1 LGIFNKGISVAE
13 KILAIDDDDLVL
25 KLIQYSLERLGYE
38 IITAQDGTS
47 GLQQFHEKKPHL
59 VILDL
64 MMPHMDGWE
73 TCRSIRS
80 ISKVPVIILSARGSQ
95 QDILKGLKMGA
106 DDYLVKPFY
115 PEELQARIEAIF
127 RRANIP
133 APESDKMPL
142 RFGGSDLV
150 IDPTNHQ
157 VLVRNKIV
165 DLTPTEYDLLLFM
178 ARRVDRVLPIDVI
191 FENVWPYYAEAS
203 LNSVKWYV
211 WRLRRK
217 IEDNP
222 RQPRFILTEH
232 GIGYRFADP

>member
-1 LGIFNKGISVAE
+1 MAE

-25 KLIQYSLERLGYE
+25 KLIQHSLERLGYE

-64 MMPHMDGWE
+64 MMPHLDGWE
-73 TCRSIRS
+73 TCRSIRT
-80 ISKVPVIILSARGSQ
+80 ISKVPIIILSARGSQ

-133 APESDKMPL
+133 IPESDKMPL

-150 IDPTNHQ
+150 IDPANRQ
-157 VLVRNKIV
+157 VMVRNKII
-165 DLTPTEYDLLLFM
+165 DLTPTEYDLLLFL

-222 RQPRFILTEH
+222 RHPRYILTEH
-232 GIGYRFADP
+232 GIGYRFADT

>member
-1 LGIFNKGISVAE
+1 VAE

-25 KLIQYSLERLGYE
+25 KLIQHSLERLGYE

-64 MMPHMDGWE
+64 MMPYLDGWE
-73 TCRSIRS
+73 TCRSIRT
-80 ISKVPVIILSARGSQ
+80 ISKVPIIILSARGSQ

-115 PEELQARIEAIF
+115 PEELQARIEAVL

-133 APESDKMPL
+133 IPESDKLPL

-150 IDPTNHQ
+150 IDPANRQ
-157 VLVRNKIV
+157 VMVRNKII

-222 RQPRFILTEH
+222 RHPRYILTEH

>member
-1 LGIFNKGISVAE
+1 LGKGISVAE
-13 KILAIDDDDLVL
+13 RILAIDDDYLVL
-25 KLIQYSLERLGYE
+25 RLIQHSMEKLGYE
-38 IITAQDGTS
+38 VTTAQDGAT
-47 GLQQFHEKKPHL
+47 GLQKLHEVKPHL

-73 TCRSIRS
+73 TCRSIRA
-80 ISKVPVIILSARGSQ
+80 ISKVPIIILSARGSQ

-115 PEELQARIEAIF
+115 PEELQARIEAVL
-127 RRANIP
+127 RRARIP
-133 APESDKMPL
+133 IPDSDRLPL
-142 RFGGSDLV
+142 RFSGSDLV
-150 IDPTNHQ
+150 IDPANRQ
-157 VLVRNKIV
+157 VMVRNKIV

-203 LNSVKWYV
+203 LNSVKWYI

-217 IEDNP
+217 IEDDPRNP
-222 RQPRFILTEH
+222 RYILTEH
-232 GIGYRFADP
+232 GIGYRFATS

>member
-1 LGIFNKGISVAE
+1 MAE

-25 KLIQYSLERLGYE
+25 KLIQHSLERLGYE

-64 MMPHMDGWE
+64 MMPHLDGWE
-73 TCRSIRS
+73 TCRSIRT
-80 ISKVPVIILSARGSQ
+80 ISKVPIIILSARGSQ

-133 APESDKMPL
+133 IPESEKMPL

-150 IDPTNHQ
+150 IDPANRQ
-157 VLVRNKIV
+157 VMVRNKII

-178 ARRVDRVLPIDVI
+178 ARRVDRVLPVDVI

-222 RQPRFILTEH
+222 RHPRYILTEH
-232 GIGYRFADP
+232 GIGYRFADT

>member
-1 LGIFNKGISVAE
+1 ME
-13 KILAIDDDDLVL
+13 
-25 KLIQYSLERLGYE
+25 
-38 IITAQDGTS
+38 
-47 GLQQFHEKKPHL
+47 GLRE
-59 VILDL
+59 
-64 MMPHMDGWE
+64 
-73 TCRSIRS
+73 
-80 ISKVPVIILSARGSQ
+80 VPIIILSARGSQ

-115 PEELQARIEAIF
+115 PEELQARIEAIL

-133 APESDKMPL
+133 IPESDKMPL

-150 IDPTNHQ
+150 IDPGNRQ
-157 VLVRNKIV
+157 VMVRNKII

-203 LNSVKWYV
+203 LNSVKWYI

-222 RQPRFILTEH
+222 RHPRYILTEH

>member
-1 LGIFNKGISVAE
+1 MAE

-25 KLIQYSLERLGYE
+25 KLIQHSLERLGYE

-64 MMPHMDGWE
+64 MMPHLDGWE
-73 TCRSIRS
+73 TCRSIR
-80 ISKVPVIILSARGSQ
+80 IVSKVPIIILSARGSQ

-115 PEELQARIEAIF
+115 PEELQARIEAIL

-133 APESDKMPL
+133 IPESDKMPL

-150 IDPTNHQ
+150 IDPGNRQ
-157 VLVRNKIV
+157 VMVRNKII

-203 LNSVKWYV
+203 LNSVKWYI

-222 RQPRFILTEH
+222 RHPRYILTEH

>member
-1 LGIFNKGISVAE
+1 MAE

-25 KLIQYSLERLGYE
+25 KLIQHSLERLGYE

-64 MMPHMDGWE
+64 MMPHLDGWE
-73 TCRSIRS
+73 TCRSIRT
-80 ISKVPVIILSARGSQ
+80 ISKVPIIILSARGSQ

-133 APESDKMPL
+133 IPESEKMPL

-150 IDPTNHQ
+150 IDPANRQ
-157 VLVRNKIV
+157 VMVRNKII

-222 RQPRFILTEH
+222 RHPRYILTEH
-232 GIGYRFADP
+232 GIGYRFADT

>member
-1 LGIFNKGISVAE
+1 MAE
-13 KILAIDDDDLVL
+13 KILAIDDDELVL
-25 KLIQYSLERLGYE
+25 KLIQHSLERLGYE
-38 IITAQDGTS
+38 IVTAQDGTS

-64 MMPHMDGWE
+64 MMPHLDGWE
-73 TCRSIRS
+73 TCRSIRA
-80 ISKVPVIILSARGSQ
+80 ISKVPIIILSARGSQ

-133 APESDKMPL
+133 IPESEKMPL

-150 IDPTNHQ
+150 IDPANRQ
-157 VLVRNKIV
+157 VMVRNKII

-203 LNSVKWYV
+203 LNSVKWYI

-222 RQPRFILTEH
+222 RHPRYILTEH
-232 GIGYRFADP
+232 GIGYRFADA